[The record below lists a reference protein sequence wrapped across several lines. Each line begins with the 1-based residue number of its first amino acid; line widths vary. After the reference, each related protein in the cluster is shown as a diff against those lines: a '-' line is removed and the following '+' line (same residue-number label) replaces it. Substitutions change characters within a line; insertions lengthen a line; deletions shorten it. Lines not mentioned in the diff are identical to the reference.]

1 MRNLKKVLSITAAA
15 AMAVSTVTPVSVFAE
30 SEETFKIGVIGP
42 MTGDYAQYGNGVYN
56 AAKIAADEIN
66 ANGGFN
72 GYQVEILDA
81 GDDQGDPEKA
91 VNAYNDL
98 LDKGMQML
106 CGTVTSG
113 ACIAVGAEA
122 ADSTFLFTPSATAVD
137 SITAGDNEFRMCFTD
152 PMQGTKSAEYISEKG
167 LATKVATLY
176 DSMADY
182 NSGVHDAFVAA
193 CDEYGLEVVADE
205 AYTTDNNTDFSVQL
219 GKIKDS
225 GAELLFLPNYYAD
238 NALILQQAHDA
249 GMDDVKKFGVD
260 GMDGILGVE
269 NFDTSL
275 AEGVM
280 LLTPFSATAEDEKSQ
295 AFVKAYEAA
304 NKDEVPN
311 QFAADTYDVLYAM
324 KAAAD
329 AAEITPDMENA
340 DISAAMSEAMLS
352 VELDGL
358 TGKAKW
364 TEDGECDKEPK
375 AFEIQ
380 DGAYVEM
387 D

>member
-1 MRNLKKVLSITAAA
+1 MKNWKKVIGVASAA
-15 AMAVSTVTPVSVFAE
+15 AMTAAMMMPTSVFAADD
-30 SEETFKIGVIGP
+30 ETFKIGVIGP
-42 MTGDYAQYGNGVYN
+42 MTGDYAQYGTNVYN

-66 ANGGFN
+66 ENGGFN
-72 GYQVEILDA
+72 GYKVEILDA

-113 ACIAVGAEA
+113 SCIAVGAEA
-122 ADSTFLFTPSATAVD
+122 AEDTFLFTPSATALD
-137 SITAGDNEFRMCFTD
+137 CITAGTNEFRMCFTD
-152 PMQGTKSAEYISEKG
+152 PAQGTKSAQYIGEHS
-167 LATKVATLY
+167 LATKVAVLY
-176 DSMADY
+176 DSSADY
-182 NSGVHDAFVAA
+182 NSGINDAFVAA
-193 CDEYGLEVVADE
+193 AEENGLEIVADE
-205 AYTTDNNTDFSVQL
+205 AYTADSNTDFSVQL
-219 GKIKDS
+219 KKIKDS

-260 GMDGILGVE
+260 GMDGILGV
-269 NFDTSL
+269 
-275 AEGVM
+275 M
-280 LLTPFSATAEDEKSQ
+280 LLTPFSATSEDEKSQ
-295 AFVKAYEAA
+295 AFVKAYEDA

-311 QFAADTYDVLYAM
+311 QFAADTYDVIYAM

-329 AAEITPDMENA
+329 AAEITPDMSNE

-387 D
+387 E

>member
-113 ACIAVGAEA
+113 SCIAVGAEA
-122 ADSTFLFTPSATAVD
+122 AESTFLFTPSATAVD
-137 SITAGDNEFRMCFTD
+137 SITAGSNEFRMCFTD
-152 PMQGTKSAEYISEKG
+152 PAQGTKSAQYIGEHG
-167 LATKVATLY
+167 LATKVAVLY
-176 DSMADY
+176 DSSADY
-182 NSGVHDAFVAA
+182 NSGINDAFVAA
-193 CDEYGLEVVADE
+193 AEENGLEVVADE
-205 AYTTDNNTDFSVQL
+205 AYTADSNTDFSVQL
-219 GKIKDS
+219 KKIKDS

-249 GMDDVKKFGVD
+249 GMDDIKKFGVD

-280 LLTPFSATAEDEKSQ
+280 LLTPFSTTSEDEKTQ
-295 AFVKAYEAA
+295 AFVKAYEDA

-329 AAEITPDMENA
+329 AAEITPDMSNE

-387 D
+387 E

>member
-1 MRNLKKVLSITAAA
+1 MKNWKKVLSLSAAVAMTAT
-15 AMAVSTVTPVSVFAE
+15 MMPVSVFAAE
-30 SEETFKIGVIGP
+30 DETFKIGVIGP
-42 MTGDYAQYGNGVYN
+42 MTGDYAQYGLGVYH
-56 AAKIAADEIN
+56 AAQVAAEEIN

-72 GYQVEILDA
+72 GYNVEILDA

-113 ACIAVGAEA
+113 SCIAVGAEA
-122 ADSTFLFTPSATAVD
+122 AESTFLFTPSGTALD
-137 SITAGDNEFRMCFTD
+137 CITAGSNEFRMCFTD
-152 PMQGTKSAEYISEKG
+152 PAQGTKSAEFIGEHK
-167 LATKVATLY
+167 LATKVAVLY

-193 CDEYGLEVVADE
+193 AEENGLEVVADE
-205 AYTTDNNTDFSVQL
+205 AYTTDNNTDYSVQL
-219 GKIKDS
+219 KKIKDS
-225 GAELLFLPNYYAD
+225 GAELLFLPNYYSD

-249 GMDDVKKFGVD
+249 GMDDIKKFGVD

-280 LLTPFSATAEDEKSQ
+280 LLTPFSVTSEDEKSK
-295 AFVKAYEAA
+295 AFVEAYEAA
-304 NKDEVPN
+304 NKNEVPN
-311 QFAADTYDVLYAM
+311 QFAADAYDVLFAM
-324 KAAAD
+324 QLAAND
-329 AAEITPDMENA
+329 AAITPDMSNE
-340 DISAAMSEAMLS
+340 DISAAMSASMLNI
-352 VELDGL
+352 ELDGL

-364 TEDGECDKEPK
+364 SEDGECDKEPK
-375 AFEIQ
+375 AFEIK

-387 D
+387 K

>member
-1 MRNLKKVLSITAAA
+1 MKNMKRVLAVTAAVAMTA
-15 AMAVSTVTPVSVFAE
+15 AMMPTAVFADE
-30 SEETFKIGVIGP
+30 AETFKIGVIGP
-42 MTGDYAQYGNGVYN
+42 MTGDYAQYGLGVYHAVQL
-56 AAKIAADEIN
+56 AAEEVN

-72 GYQVEILDA
+72 GYNVEVLAA

-122 ADSTFLFTPSATAVD
+122 AESTFLFTPSGTAVD
-137 SITAGDNEFRMCFTD
+137 CITSGSNEFRMCFTD
-152 PMQGTKSAEYISEKG
+152 PAQGTKSAEFIGKHK
-167 LATKVATLY
+167 LATKVAVLY
-176 DSMADY
+176 DSSADY
-182 NSGVHDAFVAA
+182 NSGVNDAFVAA
-193 CDEYGLEVVADE
+193 AEDNGLEVVADE
-205 AYTTDNNTDFSVQL
+205 AYTADSNTDFSVQL
-219 GKIKDS
+219 KKIKDS
-225 GAELLFLPNYYAD
+225 GADLLFLPNYYSD

-249 GMDDVKKFGVD
+249 GMDDMKKFGVD

-280 LLTPFSATAEDEKSQ
+280 LLTPFSATSDDEKSK
-295 AFVKAYEAA
+295 AFVDAYEAA

-311 QFAADTYDVLYAM
+311 QFAADAYDVIYAM
-324 KAAAD
+324 QLAAND
-329 AAEITPDMENA
+329 AGITPDMSNE
-340 DISAAMSEAMLS
+340 DISAAMSASMLNI
-352 VELDGL
+352 ELDGL

-375 AFEIQ
+375 AFEIK

-387 D
+387 Q

>member
-1 MRNLKKVLSITAAA
+1 M
-15 AMAVSTVTPVSVFAE
+15 
-30 SEETFKIGVIGP
+30 
-42 MTGDYAQYGNGVYN
+42 
-56 AAKIAADEIN
+56 
-66 ANGGFN
+66 
-72 GYQVEILDA
+72 
-81 GDDQGDPEKA
+81 
-91 VNAYNDL
+91 
-98 LDKGMQML
+98 
-106 CGTVTSG
+106 
-113 ACIAVGAEA
+113 
-122 ADSTFLFTPSATAVD
+122 FTPSATAVD
-137 SITAGDNEFRMCFTD
+137 SITSGSNEFRMCFTD
-152 PMQGTKSAEYISEKG
+152 PAQGTKSAQYIGEHG
-167 LATKVATLY
+167 LATKVAVLY
-176 DSMADY
+176 DSSADY
-182 NSGVHDAFVAA
+182 NSGINDAFVASA
-193 CDEYGLEVVADE
+193 EENGLEIVADE
-205 AYTTDNNTDFSVQL
+205 AYTAASNTDFSVQL
-219 GKIKDS
+219 KKIKDS

-295 AFVKAYEAA
+295 AFVKAYEDA

-329 AAEITPDMENA
+329 AAEITPDMSNE

-387 D
+387 E

>member
-1 MRNLKKVLSITAAA
+1 MKNMKKVLAVTAAVAMTA
-15 AMAVSTVTPVSVFAE
+15 AMMPTAVFADDA
-30 SEETFKIGVIGP
+30 ETFKIGVIGP
-42 MTGDYAQYGNGVYN
+42 MTGDNAQYGLGVYH
-56 AAKIAADEIN
+56 AAQVAAEEIN

-72 GYQVEILDA
+72 GYNVEILDA
-81 GDDQGDPEKA
+81 GDDQADPEKA

-113 ACIAVGAEA
+113 SCIAVGAEA
-122 ADSTFLFTPSATAVD
+122 AESTFMFTPSATAVD
-137 SITAGDNEFRMCFTD
+137 SITAGSNEFRMCFTD
-152 PMQGTKSAEYISEKG
+152 PAQGTKSAQYIGEHS
-167 LATKVATLY
+167 LATKVAVLY
-176 DSMADY
+176 DSSADY
-182 NSGVHDAFVAA
+182 NSGINDAFVAA
-193 CDEYGLEVVADE
+193 EENGLEIVADE
-205 AYTTDNNTDFSVQL
+205 AYTADSNTAFSVQL
-219 GKIKDS
+219 KKIKDS

-280 LLTPFSATAEDEKSQ
+280 LLTPFSATSEDEKSQ
-295 AFVKAYEAA
+295 AFVKAYEDA

-311 QFAADTYDVLYAM
+311 QFAADTYDVIYAM

-329 AAEITPDMENA
+329 AAEITPDMSNE

-387 D
+387 E

>member
-193 CDEYGLEVVADE
+193 CADYGLEVVADE
-205 AYTTDNNTDFSVQL
+205 AYTADSNTDFSVQL
-219 GKIKDS
+219 KKIKDS

-280 LLTPFSATAEDEKSQ
+280 LLTPFSATSEDEKSQ
-295 AFVKAYEAA
+295 AFVKAYEDA

-311 QFAADTYDVLYAM
+311 QFAADTYDVIYAM

-329 AAEITPDMENA
+329 AAEITPDMSNE

>member
-1 MRNLKKVLSITAAA
+1 MKNWKKVLSLTAAV
-15 AMAVSTVTPVSVFAE
+15 AMTATMMPVSVFAAE
-30 SEETFKIGVIGP
+30 DETFKIGVIGP
-42 MTGDYAQYGNGVYN
+42 MTGDYAQYGLGVYH
-56 AAKIAADEIN
+56 AAQVAAEEIN

-72 GYQVEILDA
+72 RYNVEILDA

-113 ACIAVGAEA
+113 SCIAVGAEA
-122 ADSTFLFTPSATAVD
+122 AESTFLFTPSGTALD
-137 SITAGDNEFRMCFTD
+137 CITAGSNEFRMCFTD
-152 PMQGTKSAEYISEKG
+152 PAQGTKSAEFIGEHK
-167 LATKVATLY
+167 LATKVAVLY

-193 CDEYGLEVVADE
+193 AEENGLEVVADE
-205 AYTTDNNTDFSVQL
+205 AYTTDNNTDYSVQL
-219 GKIKDS
+219 KKIKDS
-225 GAELLFLPNYYAD
+225 GAELLFLPNYYSD

-249 GMDDVKKFGVD
+249 GMDDIKKFGVD

-280 LLTPFSATAEDEKSQ
+280 LLTPFSVTSEDEKSK
-295 AFVKAYEAA
+295 AFVEAYEAA
-304 NKDEVPN
+304 NKNEVPN
-311 QFAADTYDVLYAM
+311 QFAADAYDVLFAM
-324 KAAAD
+324 QLAAND
-329 AAEITPDMENA
+329 AAITPDMSNE
-340 DISAAMSEAMLS
+340 DISAAMSASMLNI
-352 VELDGL
+352 ELDGL

-364 TEDGECDKEPK
+364 SEDGECDKEPK
-375 AFEIQ
+375 AFEIK

-387 D
+387 K

>member
-1 MRNLKKVLSITAAA
+1 MKNWKKALGLIAAV
-15 AMAVSTVTPVSVFAE
+15 AMAATMMPVSAFAAE
-30 SEETFKIGVIGP
+30 DETFKIGVIGP
-42 MTGDYAQYGNGVYN
+42 MTGDYAQYGLGVYH
-56 AAKIAADEIN
+56 AAQVAAEEIN

-72 GYQVEILDA
+72 GYNVEVLDA

-122 ADSTFLFTPSATAVD
+122 AESTFLFTPSGTAVD
-137 SITAGDNEFRMCFTD
+137 CITSGDNEFRMCFTD
-152 PMQGTKSAEYISEKG
+152 PAQGTKSAQFIGEHN
-167 LATKVATLY
+167 LATKVAVLY
-176 DSMADY
+176 DSAADY
-182 NSGVHDAFVAA
+182 NSGIHDSFVAA
-193 CDEYGLEVVADE
+193 AEENGLEVVADE
-205 AYTTDNNTDFSVQL
+205 AYTTDSNTDYSVQL
-219 GKIKDS
+219 KKIKDS
-225 GAELLFLPNYYAD
+225 GAELLFLPNYYSD

-249 GMDDVKKFGVD
+249 GMDDIKKFGVD

-280 LLTPFSATAEDEKSQ
+280 LLTPFSATSEDEKAQ

-304 NKDEVPN
+304 NKDETPN
-311 QFAADTYDVLYAM
+311 QFAADAYDVLYAM
-324 KAAAD
+324 QLAAND
-329 AAEITPDMENA
+329 AEITPDMSNE
-340 DISAAMSEAMLS
+340 DISAAMSASMLNI
-352 VELDGL
+352 ELDGI

-375 AFEIQ
+375 AFEIK

-387 D
+387 Q

>member
-1 MRNLKKVLSITAAA
+1 MKTWKKALSLTAAV
-15 AMAVSTVTPVSVFAE
+15 AMTATMMPVSAFAADD
-30 SEETFKIGVIGP
+30 ETFKIGVIGP
-42 MTGDYAQYGNGVYN
+42 MTGDNAQYGLGVYH
-56 AAKIAADEIN
+56 AAQVAAEEIN

-72 GYQVEILDA
+72 GYNVEILDA
-81 GDDQGDPEKA
+81 GDDQADPEKA

-113 ACIAVGAEA
+113 SCIAVGAEA
-122 ADSTFLFTPSATAVD
+122 AEDTFLFTPSATAVD
-137 SITAGDNEFRMCFTD
+137 SITSGSNEFRMCFTD
-152 PMQGTKSAEYISEKG
+152 PAQGTKSAQYIGEHA
-167 LATKVATLY
+167 LATKVAILY
-176 DSMADY
+176 DSSADY
-182 NSGVHDAFVAA
+182 NSGINDAFVAA
-193 CDEYGLEVVADE
+193 ADENGLEVVADE
-205 AYTTDNNTDFSVQL
+205 AYTADSNTDFSVQL
-219 GKIKDS
+219 KKI
-225 GAELLFLPNYYAD
+225 
-238 NALILQQAHDA
+238 
-249 GMDDVKKFGVD
+249 GVD